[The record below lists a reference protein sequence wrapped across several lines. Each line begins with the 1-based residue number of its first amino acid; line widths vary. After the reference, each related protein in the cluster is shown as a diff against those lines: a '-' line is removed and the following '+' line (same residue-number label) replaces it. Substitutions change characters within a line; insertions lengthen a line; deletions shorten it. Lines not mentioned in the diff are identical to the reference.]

1 MPNLHQSAIGC
12 ISVQYPMSAVGILLS
27 IIIHEKEKP
36 IILKKKNMF
45 NCLTNRSDMFSK

>member
-27 IIIHEKEKP
+27 IIIHEKEKL
-36 IILKKKNMF
+36 IILKKNMF